1 MLAWFT
7 LRAILLV
14 GDHQQLRPLV
24 FSRPKENPFQ
34 SQLQYP
40 C

>member
-7 LRAILLV
+7 SRAILLL

-24 FSRPKENPFQ
+24 LSRPKENHFQ
-34 SQLQYP
+34 IQQQYP
-40 C
+40 F